1 MRLVI
6 VRFFRYDGCAIRS
19 KNMKYGIPC
28 HALFAAVILGGA
40 ILLPTTSSAQQ
51 QQFTRERGSVL
62 LGMFITD
69 RATSARLDS
78 NSGDAGSDIDL
89 EDDLGLEDS
98 TSVARFG
105 GYYWFKP
112 RHRLDFS
119 IFDLSRDASR
129 PIQETID
136 FGDQTFEINT
146 VVNTSNDLTITKV
159 DYTFAA
165 LNRPRGFLGVIG
177 GLYVSSTKL
186 SLSSPNVGA
195 AESEDV
201 TAPLPVLGVRGEYE
215 ITERIA
221 LRGAIQW
228 FGIDTG
234 DVAGRLVDTY
244 IGADY
249 TFGERVA
256 VGLALNDVSLSI
268 DATDDTGWNGE
279 LDWGYDGMLLYVK
292 VDFGSN

>member
-1 MRLVI
+1 MDALFGAR
-6 VRFFRYDGCAIRS
+6 
-19 KNMKYGIPC
+19 KHMKYSIAR
-28 HALFAAVILGGA
+28 HTILSATILGGVL
-40 ILLPTTSSAQQ
+40 LLPTTSSAQDD
-51 QQFTRERGSVL
+51 RERASIL

-78 NSGDAGSDIDL
+78 NNGDAGSDIDL

-98 TSVARFG
+98 TTVGRFG
-105 GYYWFKP
+105 GYYWFNP

-129 PIQETID
+129 TIQETID
-136 FGDQTFEINT
+136 FGDQTFQINT

-159 DYTFAA
+159 DYTFAP
-165 LNRPRGFLGVIG
+165 LSRPRGFLGVIG

-201 TAPLPVLGVRGEYE
+201 TAPLPVLGVRGEYRA
-215 ITERIA
+215 TDRIA

-234 DVAGRLVDTY
+234 DVGGRLVDTY

-249 TFGERVA
+249 TFGERFA
-256 VGLALNDVSLSI
+256 VGLALNDVSLSVE
-268 DATDDTGWNGE
+268 ATDDTGWNGE
-279 LDWGYDGMLLYVK
+279 LDWGYDGVLLYFK
-292 VDFGSN
+292 TDFGSN

>member
-1 MRLVI
+1 
-6 VRFFRYDGCAIRS
+6 
-19 KNMKYGIPC
+19 MKYGIPC
-28 HALFAAVILGGA
+28 PLFAAVILGGVT
-40 ILLPTTSSAQQ
+40 LVPTTSSAQDQ
-51 QQFTRERGSVL
+51 RERGSIL

-69 RATSARLDS
+69 RATSARLDA
-78 NSGDAGSDIDL
+78 NNGDAGSDIDL

-136 FGDQTFEINT
+136 FGDQTFVINT

-186 SLSSPNVGA
+186 SLSSPNVGS

-215 ITERIA
+215 VTDRIA

-234 DVAGRLVDTY
+234 DVGGRLVDTY

-249 TFGERVA
+249 TFGERYA

-268 DATDDTGWNGE
+268 EATDDTGWNGE
-279 LDWGYDGMLLYVK
+279 LDWGYDGILLYFK